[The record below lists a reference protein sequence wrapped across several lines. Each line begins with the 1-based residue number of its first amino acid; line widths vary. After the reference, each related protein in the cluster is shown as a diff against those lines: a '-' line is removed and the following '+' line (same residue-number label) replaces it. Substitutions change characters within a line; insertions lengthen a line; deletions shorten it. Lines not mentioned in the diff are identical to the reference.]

1 MPVVQFGLSTDDR
14 RKLFKQISFS
24 VSADCYIKDNRSIV
38 NPVFVLDYNPAII
51 SLNYAYVSDF
61 GRYYFINNIS
71 VAPGGKM
78 EVDCSV
84 DVLQTYNNQI
94 ASLSVEVSRQEFLVE
109 PYLPDSNFVYLDT
122 YDVINV
128 LPGNLGSITGNT
140 FDNQDENSKVIV
152 IGIAGGQNE
161 HFDEIPG
168 YSLVESEPEDWKDVY
183 ATNYYWNKGSLMNP
197 EISMIIT
204 AIIAG
209 VITFDQVNDFKTAQS
224 ILGDIYEKAKED

>member
-14 RKLFKQISFS
+14 RKLFKQVSFS

-38 NPVFVLDYNPAII
+38 NPVFILDYNPAII
-51 SLNYAYVSDF
+51 SLNYAYVSEF

-109 PYLPDSNFVYLDT
+109 PYLPDSNFVCT
-122 YDVINV
+122 NNYDVISL
-128 LPGNLGSITGNT
+128 LPNSNYNDIYANQVGSN
-140 FDNQDENSKVIV
+140 NCYIV
-152 IGIAGGQNE
+152 GIAGGRNE
-161 HFDEIPG
+161 HNNE
-168 YSLVESEPEDWKDVY
+168 
-183 ATNYYWNKGSLMNP
+183 
-197 EISMIIT
+197 
-204 AIIAG
+204 IAG
-209 VITFDQVNDFKTAQS
+209 FELIESIPSDWEVNYPMYFGNFGSTTEPNMMPFGEAIFEEIIKKEDANDFDRMSSLYGVYK
-224 ILGDIYEKAKED
+224 KEGR